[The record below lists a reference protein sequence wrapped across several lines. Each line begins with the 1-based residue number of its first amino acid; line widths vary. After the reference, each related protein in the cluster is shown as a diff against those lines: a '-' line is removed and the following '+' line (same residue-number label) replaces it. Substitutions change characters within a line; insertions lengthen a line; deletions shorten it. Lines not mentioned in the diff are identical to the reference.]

1 MASRRIKKDSI
12 ELKSDGCVYIHDLD
26 SYAPI
31 SNNCITVPL
40 NIITDYLDEIKN
52 KVIVGGSAGTG
63 KTSLNIIQ
71 RIMSELENE
80 YGDVEMNHPVI
91 TSRKIMKDIVS
102 VIFSDTT
109 IVIMSRT
116 DYDENEIFFE
126 DLTKEEIIREFALEV
141 Y

>member
-26 SYAPI
+26 PYVPI

-40 NIITDYLDEIKN
+40 NIITDRLDEINN
-52 KVIVGGSAGTG
+52 KVIASGGAGTG
-63 KTSLNIIQ
+63 KTLTTIQ

-91 TSRKIMKDIVS
+91 TNRKIMKDIVS
-102 VIFSDTT
+102 IIFSDTT

-116 DYDENEIFFE
+116 DYDENVLFIE